1 MLLLMRRVG
10 EIVRINEKI
19 ALRIKEIHAASVTF
33 ELEDLSKSDQEEKD
47 NSEINIKYTD
57 EEKI

>member
-19 ALRIKEIHAASVTF
+19 TLQIKEIHATSVTF
-33 ELEDLSKSDQEEKD
+33 VVEGLNKTDQEVNQEID
-47 NSEINIKYTD
+47 MASE
-57 EEKI
+57 EENN

>member
-10 EIVRINEKI
+10 EIIRVNEKI
-19 ALRIKEIHAASVTF
+19 TLRIKEIHATSVTF
-33 ELEDLSKSDQEEKD
+33 VVEDLNKTDQEITIV
-47 NSEINIKYTD
+47 SEE